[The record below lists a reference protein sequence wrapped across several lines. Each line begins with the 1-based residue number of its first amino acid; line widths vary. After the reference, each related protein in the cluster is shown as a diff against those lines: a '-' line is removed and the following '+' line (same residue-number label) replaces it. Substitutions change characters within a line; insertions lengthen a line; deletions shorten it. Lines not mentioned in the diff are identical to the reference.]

1 MAMTTSM
8 EVGSSAY
15 ASVGQVP
22 RRLSVLGATGSIG
35 LNTLDLVSAEPG
47 RFTIEALTAGRN
59 ARELAELAIRFSA
72 RVAVVAD
79 PAAYAELR
87 DRLAGT
93 GIEAAAGA
101 KAVAAAAARPTDIV
115 VSAIVGFAGLAP
127 SLAALG
133 ATQILALANKETLV
147 SAGPLFLAEAKRAGT
162 RILPVDSEHN
172 AIFQVFE
179 TINADSVSEV
189 IITASG
195 GPFLRTPK
203 SELAA
208 VSRDMA
214 LKHPN
219 WSMGP
224 KITIDSATLMNKGL
238 ELIEAYRL
246 YPVSVDQLSV
256 LVHPQSVVHGLVRY
270 KDGSLLA
277 ELGVPDMRTPIG
289 YCLAWPERRPTTVKP
304 LDLSVVGTVTFEAPD
319 RDRFPCLPLAEAA
332 MRRGEGAPC
341 VLNAANEV
349 AVEAFLAGRIG
360 FLDIARVVEATLG
373 KIDGEGGLKEPE
385 SLAMA
390 TELDGWARKIASV
403 CL

>member
-1 MAMTTSM
+1 MAMTSTM
-8 EVGSSAY
+8 EAGGRGEGSE
-15 ASVGQVP
+15 GQVP
-22 RRLSVLGATGSIG
+22 RRLSILGATGSIG
-35 LNTLDLVSAEPG
+35 LNVLDLVAAEPG
-47 RFTIEALTAGRN
+47 RFEVEALTAGRN
-59 ARELAELAIRFSA
+59 ARELAALAIRFSA
-72 RVAVVAD
+72 RIAVVAD

-87 DRLAGT
+87 ECLAGT
-93 GIEAAAGA
+93 DIEVAAGA
-101 KAVAAAAARPTDIV
+101 EAVAAAAARPTDIL

-133 ATQILALANKETLV
+133 ATRTLALANKETLV
-147 SAGPLFLAEAKRAGT
+147 SAGPLFLATAERAGT

-179 TINADSVSEV
+179 TDNAPNVSEV

-203 SELAA
+203 PELAA
-208 VSRDMA
+208 VTRDMA
-214 LKHPN
+214 LKHPK

-304 LDLSVVGTVTFEAPD
+304 LDLATVGTLTFEAPD

-332 MRRGEGAPC
+332 MRRGDGAPC

-349 AVEAFLAGRIG
+349 AVEAFLADRIG
-360 FLDIARVVEATLG
+360 FLDIARVVEAALAG
-373 KIDGEGGLKEPE
+373 IDAKGGLSEPS
-385 SLAMA
+385 SLLAA
-390 TELDGWARKIASV
+390 TELDGWARKIALA

>member
-1 MAMTTSM
+1 MAAGLGAGTS
-8 EVGSSAY
+8 AKQ
-15 ASVGQVP
+15 AP
-22 RRLSVLGATGSIG
+22 RRLSILGATGSIG
-35 LNTLDLVSAEPG
+35 LSTLDLISSDPG
-47 RFTIEALTAGRN
+47 RFEIEALTAGRN
-59 ARELAELAIRFSA
+59 AQELAELAIRFSA
-72 RVAVVAD
+72 RIAVVAD
-79 PAAYAELR
+79 PAAYPELR

-93 GIEAAAGA
+93 DIEAAAGA
-101 KAVAAAAARPTDIV
+101 GAVVAAAARPTDIV

-133 ATQILALANKETLV
+133 ATEILALANKETLV
-147 SAGPLFLAEAKRAGT
+147 SAGPFFLAEAKRKGT

-172 AIFQVFE
+172 AIFQAFE
-179 TINADSVSEV
+179 AENAGSVSEV

-195 GPFLRTPK
+195 GPFLKTPK

-208 VSRDMA
+208 VTREKA
-214 LKHPN
+214 LRHPN

-256 LVHPQSVVHGLVRY
+256 WVHPQSVVHGLVRY
-270 KDGSLLA
+270 EDGSLLA

-304 LDLSVVGTVTFEAPD
+304 LDLSAIGTLTFEAPD

-349 AVEAFLAGRIG
+349 AVEAFLSDRIG
-360 FLDIARVVEATLG
+360 FLDIARVVETTLD
-373 KIDGEGGLKEPE
+373 KIDGEGGLREPG
-385 SLAMA
+385 SLAAA
-390 TELDGWARKIASV
+390 TELDSRARKIALS

>member
-1 MAMTTSM
+1 MTMTSTT
-8 EVGSSAY
+8 EAGAGGEIS
-15 ASVGQVP
+15 GDHVP
-22 RRLSVLGATGSIG
+22 RRLSILGATGSIG
-35 LNTLDLVSAEPG
+35 LNVLDLVAAEPD
-47 RFTIEALTAGRN
+47 RFAVEALTAGRN
-59 ARELAELAIRFSA
+59 ARELAALAMRFSA
-72 RVAVVAD
+72 RIAVVAD
-79 PAAYAELR
+79 PSAYAELR

-101 KAVAAAAARPTDIV
+101 EAVAAAAARPTDIL

-133 ATQILALANKETLV
+133 ATRVLALANKETLV
-147 SAGPLFLAEAKRAGT
+147 SAGPLFLATAQRAGT

-179 TINADSVSEV
+179 TDNARNVSEV

-203 SELAA
+203 EDLAA
-208 VSRDMA
+208 VTRDMA
-214 LKHPN
+214 LRHPK
-219 WSMGP
+219 WSMGA

-238 ELIEAYRL
+238 ELIEAHRL
-246 YPVSVDQLSV
+246 YPVSIEQLSV

-270 KDGSLLA
+270 RDGSLLA

-304 LDLSVVGTVTFEAPD
+304 LDLVALGTLTFETPD

-349 AVEAFLAGRIG
+349 AVEAFLADRIG
-360 FLDIARVVEATLG
+360 FLDIARVVEATLAR
-373 KIDGEGGLKEPE
+373 IDRESGLSEPA
-385 SLAMA
+385 SLASA
-390 TELDGWARKIASV
+390 IELDGWARKIASA

>member
-1 MAMTTSM
+1 MTSTTEAGAGGEIS
-8 EVGSSAY
+8 GD
-15 ASVGQVP
+15 QVP
-22 RRLSVLGATGSIG
+22 RRLSILGATGSIG
-35 LNTLDLVSAEPG
+35 LNVLDLVAAEPD
-47 RFTIEALTAGRN
+47 RFEVEALTAGRN
-59 ARELAELAIRFSA
+59 ARELAALAVRFSA
-72 RVAVVAD
+72 RIAVVAD
-79 PAAYAELR
+79 PSAYAELR

-93 GIEAAAGA
+93 GIETAAGA
-101 KAVAAAAARPTDIV
+101 EAVAAAAARPSDIL

-133 ATQILALANKETLV
+133 ATRILALANKETLV
-147 SAGPLFLAEAKRAGT
+147 SAGPLFLATAQRAGT

-179 TINADSVSEV
+179 TDNARNVSEV

-203 SELAA
+203 EQLAT
-208 VSRDMA
+208 VTRDMA
-214 LKHPN
+214 LRHPK

-289 YCLAWPERRPTTVKP
+289 YCLAWPKRRPTTVKP
-304 LDLSVVGTVTFEAPD
+304 LDLAMVGTLTFEAPD

-349 AVEAFLAGRIG
+349 AVEAFLADRIG
-360 FLDIARVVEATLG
+360 FLDVARVVEATLDR
-373 KIDGEGGLKEPE
+373 IDGEGGLSEPA
-385 SLAMA
+385 SLPGAI
-390 TELDGWARKIASV
+390 ELDGWARKIASA

>member
-1 MAMTTSM
+1 MTMTSTT
-8 EVGSSAY
+8 EVEGRGATSDGLA
-15 ASVGQVP
+15 P
-22 RRLSVLGATGSIG
+22 RRLSILGATGSIG
-35 LNTLDLVSAEPG
+35 LNVLDLVAAEPG
-47 RFTIEALTAGRN
+47 RFEVEALTAGRN
-59 ARELAELAIRFSA
+59 ARELAALAIRFSA
-72 RVAVVAD
+72 RIAVVAD
-79 PAAYAELR
+79 PSAYAELR
-87 DRLAGT
+87 EHLAGT

-101 KAVAAAAARPTDIV
+101 DAVAAAAARTTDILI
-115 VSAIVGFAGLAP
+115 SAIVGFAGLAP

-133 ATQILALANKETLV
+133 ATRTLALANKETLV
-147 SAGPLFLAEAKRAGT
+147 SAGPLFLATAQRAGT

-179 TINADSVSEV
+179 TDNAANVSEV

-203 SELAA
+203 QELAA
-208 VSRDMA
+208 VTRDMA
-214 LKHPN
+214 LKHPK

-270 KDGSLLA
+270 RDGSLLA

-289 YCLAWPERRPTTVKP
+289 YCLSWPERRPTTVKP
-304 LDLSVVGTVTFEAPD
+304 LDLATIGTLTFEAPD

-332 MRRGEGAPC
+332 MRRGDGAPC

-360 FLDIARVVEATLG
+360 FLDIARVVEATLD
-373 KIDGEGGLKEPE
+373 KIDAEGGLSEPS
-385 SLAMA
+385 SLTAA
-390 TELDGWARKIASV
+390 TELDGWARKIALA

>member
-1 MAMTTSM
+1 MMTENTDTGWM
-8 EVGSSAY
+8 TEQGA
-15 ASVGQVP
+15 P
-22 RRLSVLGATGSIG
+22 RRLSILGATGSIG
-35 LNTLDLVSAEPG
+35 LSTLDVVAAEPG

-59 ARELAELAIRFSA
+59 AAALAELAVRFSA

-87 DRLAGT
+87 ERLVGT
-93 GIEAAAGA
+93 GIETAAGPEA
-101 KAVAAAAARPTDIV
+101 IAAAAARPTDIV
-115 VSAIVGFAGLAP
+115 LSAIVGFAGLAP

-133 ATQILALANKETLV
+133 ATRIVALANKETLV
-147 SAGPLFLAEAKRAGT
+147 SAGPLFMAAARQAGT
-162 RILPVDSEHN
+162 VVLPVDSEHN
-172 AIFQVFE
+172 AIFQAFE
-179 TINADSVSEV
+179 TANADAVAEV

-203 SELAA
+203 AELSA
-208 VSRDMA
+208 VTRDMA
-214 LKHPN
+214 LKHPK

-238 ELIEAYRL
+238 ELIEAHRL

-277 ELGVPDMRTPIG
+277 ELGVPDMRMPIG

-304 LDLSVVGTVTFEAPD
+304 LDLAALGTLTFEAPD

-332 MRRGEGAPC
+332 LRRGNGAPC

-360 FLDIARVVEATLG
+360 FLDIVRTVEATLDA
-373 KIDGEGGLKEPE
+373 IDGAGGLAEPQ
-385 SLAMA
+385 SLAAA
-390 TELDGWARKIASV
+390 TELDGWARKIAAS

>member
-1 MAMTTSM
+1 MTSTTEAEGKGATSD
-8 EVGSSAY
+8 GHA
-15 ASVGQVP
+15 P
-22 RRLSVLGATGSIG
+22 RRLSILGATGSIG
-35 LNTLDLVSAEPG
+35 LNVLDLVAAEPG
-47 RFTIEALTAGRN
+47 RFAVEALTAGRN
-59 ARELAELAIRFSA
+59 ARELAALAIRFSA
-72 RVAVVAD
+72 RIAVVAD
-79 PAAYAELR
+79 PSAYAELR
-87 DRLAGT
+87 EHLVGT

-101 KAVAAAAARPTDIV
+101 DAVAAAAARSTDIL

-133 ATQILALANKETLV
+133 ATRTLALANKETLV
-147 SAGPLFLAEAKRAGT
+147 SAGPLFLATAQREGT

-179 TINADSVSEV
+179 TDNAANVSEV

-203 SELAA
+203 QELAA
-208 VSRDMA
+208 ATRDMA
-214 LKHPN
+214 LKHPK

-270 KDGSLLA
+270 RDGSLLA

-289 YCLAWPERRPTTVKP
+289 YCLSWPERRPTTVKP
-304 LDLSVVGTVTFEAPD
+304 LDLATIGTLTFEAPD

-332 MRRGEGAPC
+332 MRRGDGAPC

-360 FLDIARVVEATLG
+360 FLDIARVVEATLA
-373 KIDGEGGLKEPE
+373 KIDTEGGLSEPS
-385 SLAMA
+385 SLAAA
-390 TELDGWARKIASV
+390 TELDGWARKIALA

>member
-1 MAMTTSM
+1 MAMTVSAGT
-8 EVGSSAY
+8 GSD
-15 ASVGQVP
+15 ASVSGGNTP
-22 RRLSVLGATGSIG
+22 RRLSILGATGSIG
-35 LNTLDLVSAEPG
+35 LNVLDLVAAEPG
-47 RFTIEALTAGRN
+47 RFEVEALTAGRN
-59 ARELAELAIRFSA
+59 ARELAALAIRFSA
-72 RVAVVAD
+72 RTAVVAD
-79 PAAYAELR
+79 PDAYGELR
-87 DRLAGT
+87 ECLVGT
-93 GIEAAAGA
+93 GIEAAAGPE
-101 KAVAAAAARPTDIV
+101 AVSAAAARPTDIV

-133 ATQILALANKETLV
+133 ATRILALANKETLV
-147 SAGPLFLAEAKRAGT
+147 SAGPLFLATAQRAGT

-179 TINADSVSEV
+179 TGNAANISEV

-208 VSRDMA
+208 VTREMA
-214 LKHPN
+214 LKHPK

-304 LDLSVVGTVTFEAPD
+304 LDLAAVGTMTFEAPD

-341 VLNAANEV
+341 VLNAANEI
-349 AVEAFLAGRIG
+349 AVEAFLAGRID
-360 FLDIARVVEATLG
+360 FLDIPRVVETSLARV
-373 KIDGEGGLKEPE
+373 DREGGLAEPE
-385 SLAMA
+385 SLAAA
-390 TELDGWARKIASV
+390 TDLDGWARKIASA

>member
-1 MAMTTSM
+1 MMTENTDTGSMA
-8 EVGSSAY
+8 EQGP
-15 ASVGQVP
+15 P
-22 RRLSVLGATGSIG
+22 RRLSILGATGSIG
-35 LNTLDLVSAEPG
+35 LSTLDVVAAEPG

-59 ARELAELAIRFSA
+59 AAALAELAVRFSA

-87 DRLAGT
+87 ERLVGT
-93 GIEAAAGA
+93 GIETAAGPEA
-101 KAVAAAAARPTDIV
+101 IAAAAARPTDIV
-115 VSAIVGFAGLAP
+115 LSAIVGFAGLAP

-133 ATQILALANKETLV
+133 ATRIVALANKETLV
-147 SAGPLFLAEAKRAGT
+147 SAGPLFMAAARQAGT
-162 RILPVDSEHN
+162 VVLPVDSEHN
-172 AIFQVFE
+172 AIFQAFE
-179 TINADSVSEV
+179 TGNADAVIEV

-195 GPFLRTPK
+195 GPFLHTPK
-203 SELAA
+203 AELSA
-208 VSRDMA
+208 VTRDMA
-214 LKHPN
+214 LKHPK

-238 ELIEAYRL
+238 ELIEAHRL

-304 LDLSVVGTVTFEAPD
+304 LDLATLGTLTFEAPD

-332 MRRGEGAPC
+332 LRRGNGAPC

-360 FLDIARVVEATLG
+360 FLDIVRTVEATLER
-373 KIDGEGGLKEPE
+373 IDGAGGLAEPQT
-385 SLAMA
+385 LAAA
-390 TELDGWARKIASV
+390 TELDGWARKIATS

>member
-1 MAMTTSM
+1 MTMTSTA
-8 EVGSSAY
+8 EAGESRKAPE
-15 ASVGQVP
+15 AQAP
-22 RRLSVLGATGSIG
+22 RRLSILGATGSIG
-35 LNTLDLVSAEPG
+35 LNVLDLVAAEPG
-47 RFTIEALTAGRN
+47 RFEVEALTAGRN
-59 ARELAELAIRFSA
+59 ARELAALAIRFSA
-72 RVAVVAD
+72 RIAVVAD
-79 PAAYAELR
+79 PSAYSELR

-101 KAVAAAAARPTDIV
+101 EAVSAAAARPTDIL

-133 ATQILALANKETLV
+133 ATRTLALANKETLV
-147 SAGPLFLAEAKRAGT
+147 SAGPLFLATAERAGT
-162 RILPVDSEHN
+162 RVLPVDSEHN

-179 TINADSVSEV
+179 ADNARDVSEV

-203 SELAA
+203 EDLAS
-208 VSRDMA
+208 VTRDMA
-214 LKHPN
+214 LRHPK

-304 LDLSVVGTVTFEAPD
+304 LDLAAVGTLTFEAPD

-349 AVEAFLAGRIG
+349 AVEAFLAGRVG

-373 KIDGEGGLKEPE
+373 RIDAEGGLSEPT
-385 SLAMA
+385 SLAGA
-390 TELDGWARKIASV
+390 IELDGWARKIASV

>member
-1 MAMTTSM
+1 MTMALN
-8 EVGSSAY
+8 VGTGEGDG
-15 ASVGQVP
+15 ASDGTAP
-22 RRLSVLGATGSIG
+22 RRLSILGATGSIG
-35 LNTLDLVSAEPG
+35 LNVLDLVAAEPG
-47 RFTIEALTAGRN
+47 RFEIEALTAGRN
-59 ARELAELAIRFSA
+59 ARELAALAIRFSA
-72 RVAVVAD
+72 RTAVVAD
-79 PAAYAELR
+79 PDAYGELR
-87 DRLAGT
+87 ECLVGT
-93 GIEAAAGA
+93 GIEAAAGPE
-101 KAVAAAAARPTDIV
+101 AVSAAAARPTDIV

-147 SAGPLFLAEAKRAGT
+147 SAGPLFLETARHAGT
-162 RILPVDSEHN
+162 CVLPVDSEHN

-179 TINADSVSEV
+179 AGNADNISEV

-203 SELAA
+203 SELAS
-208 VSRDMA
+208 VTRDMA

-289 YCLAWPERRPTTVKP
+289 YCLAWPRRRPTAVKP
-304 LDLSVVGTVTFEAPD
+304 LDLASVGTMTFEAPD

-341 VLNAANEV
+341 VLNAANEI

-360 FLDIARVVEATLG
+360 FLDIPRVVEASLAR
-373 KIDGEGGLKEPE
+373 IDGEGGLAEPA
-385 SLAMA
+385 SLAAA
-390 TELDGWARKIASV
+390 TDLDGWARKIASA

>member
-1 MAMTTSM
+1 MTLIR
-8 EVGSSAY
+8 EAGFGAV
-15 ASVGQVP
+15 ASEAPAP
-22 RRLSVLGATGSIG
+22 RRLSILGATGSIG
-35 LNTLDLVSAEPG
+35 LNTLDLVAAEPG
-47 RFTIEALTAGRN
+47 RFEVEALTAGRN
-59 ARELAELAIRFSA
+59 VHQLAELAIRFSA
-72 RVAVVAD
+72 RVAVVAE
-79 PAAYAELR
+79 PSAYLELR

-93 GIEAAAGA
+93 GIEVAAGPE
-101 KAVAAAAARPTDIV
+101 AVAAAAARPTDIV

-133 ATQILALANKETLV
+133 STRILALANKETLV
-147 SAGPLFLAEAKRAGT
+147 SAGPLFLATAHQTGT

-172 AIFQVFE
+172 AIFQAFE
-179 TINADSVSEV
+179 ADNAAMVSEV

-203 SELAA
+203 ADLAA
-208 VSRDMA
+208 VTRDMA
-214 LKHPN
+214 LRHPKWN
-219 WSMGP
+219 MGP

-270 KDGSLLA
+270 KDGSLMA

-289 YCLAWPERRPTTVKP
+289 YCLAWPERRPTMVKP
-304 LDLSVVGTVTFEAPD
+304 LDLSSIGTLTFEAAD
-319 RDRFPCLPLAEAA
+319 RDRFPCLPLAEAT

-349 AVEAFLAGRIG
+349 AVEAFLADRIG
-360 FLDIARVVEATLG
+360 FLDIAGLVETTLD
-373 KIDGEGGLKEPE
+373 KIDAEGGLSEPQ
-385 SLAMA
+385 SLAAA
-390 TELDGWARKIASV
+390 TELDSRARKIALA

>member
-1 MAMTTSM
+1 MAA
-8 EVGSSAY
+8 GPGAG
-15 ASVGQVP
+15 ASVSPAP
-22 RRLSVLGATGSIG
+22 RRLSILGATGSIG
-35 LNTLDLVSAEPG
+35 LNTLDLVAAEPG
-47 RFTIEALTAGRN
+47 RFAIETLTAGRN
-59 ARELAELAIRFSA
+59 ARQLAELAIRFSA

-79 PAAYAELR
+79 AAAYAELR

-101 KAVAAAAARPTDIV
+101 EAVADAAARPTDIV

-133 ATQILALANKETLV
+133 ATPVLALANKETLV
-147 SAGPLFLAEAKRAGT
+147 SAGPLFLAAAQRAGT

-179 TINADSVSEV
+179 AGNADTVSEV
-189 IITASG
+189 IVTASG

-208 VSRDMA
+208 VTRDMA
-214 LKHPN
+214 LRHPK
-219 WSMGP
+219 WRMGP

-270 KDGSLLA
+270 RDGSLLA

-304 LDLSVVGTVTFEAPD
+304 LDLSAIGSLTFEAPD

-332 MRRGEGAPC
+332 MRRGDGAPC

-349 AVEAFLAGRIG
+349 AVEAFLAGQIG

-373 KIDGEGGLKEPE
+373 KIDGEGGLSEPD
-385 SLAMA
+385 SLAAA
-390 TELDGWARKIASV
+390 TELDGRARKIASA

>member
-1 MAMTTSM
+1 MTAKT
-8 EVGSSAY
+8 EADL
-15 ASVGQVP
+15 VGQTSSGQGP
-22 RRLSVLGATGSIG
+22 RRLSILGATGSIG
-35 LNTLDLVSAEPG
+35 LNTLDIVAAEPG
-47 RFTIEALTAGRN
+47 RFVIEALTAGRN
-59 ARELAELAIRFSA
+59 ARELAQLAIRFSA
-72 RVAVVAD
+72 KVAVVAD
-79 PAAYAELR
+79 PSAYAELR
-87 DRLAGT
+87 DRLVGT
-93 GIEAAAGA
+93 GIEAAAGLDA
-101 KAVAAAAARPTDIV
+101 VVAAATRPSDIV

-133 ATQILALANKETLV
+133 ATRILALANKETLV
-147 SAGPLFLAEAKRAGT
+147 SAGPLFLRTAERVGT

-172 AIFQVFE
+172 AIFQAFE
-179 TINADSVSEV
+179 AGNAAAVSEV

-203 SELAA
+203 AELGA
-208 VSRDMA
+208 VTREMA
-214 LKHPN
+214 LKHPK

-256 LVHPQSVVHGLVRY
+256 LVHPQSVVHGMVRY
-270 KDGSLLA
+270 QDGSLLA

-289 YCLAWPERRPTTVKP
+289 YCLAWPERRPTSVKP
-304 LDLSVVGTVTFEAPD
+304 LDLAAVGTLTFEAPD

-332 MRRGEGAPC
+332 MRRGAGAPC

-360 FLDIARVVEATLG
+360 FLDIARVVETT
-373 KIDGEGGLKEPE
+373 IDRIDDEGGLVEPE
-385 SLAMA
+385 SLTDA
-390 TELDGWARKIASV
+390 TDLDDRARKIATV

>member
-1 MAMTTSM
+1 MTENTDTDWMA
-8 EVGSSAY
+8 ERSA
-15 ASVGQVP
+15 P
-22 RRLSVLGATGSIG
+22 RRLSILGATGSIG
-35 LNTLDLVSAEPG
+35 LSTLDVVAAEPG

-59 ARELAELAIRFSA
+59 AAALAELAVRHSA
-72 RVAVVAD
+72 RIAVVAD
-79 PAAYAELR
+79 PAAYVELR
-87 DRLAGT
+87 ERLVGT
-93 GIEAAAGA
+93 GIEAAAGPEA
-101 KAVAAAAARPTDIV
+101 IAAAAARPTDIV
-115 VSAIVGFAGLAP
+115 LSAIVGFAGLAP

-133 ATQILALANKETLV
+133 ATRIVALANKETLV
-147 SAGPLFLAEAKRAGT
+147 SAGPLFMAAARQAGT
-162 RILPVDSEHN
+162 VVLPVDSEHN
-172 AIFQVFE
+172 AIFQAFE
-179 TINADSVSEV
+179 TGNADAVAEV

-203 SELAA
+203 ADLAA
-208 VSRDMA
+208 VTRDRA
-214 LKHPN
+214 LKHPK

-238 ELIEAYRL
+238 ELIEAHRL

-304 LDLSVVGTVTFEAPD
+304 LDLAALGTLTFEAPD

-332 MRRGEGAPC
+332 LKRGNGAPC

-360 FLDIARVVEATLG
+360 FLDIARTVEATLDT
-373 KIDGEGGLKEPE
+373 IDGAGGLAEPQT
-385 SLAMA
+385 LAAA
-390 TELDGWARKIASV
+390 TELDGWARKIAAS

>member
-1 MAMTTSM
+1 MAMTANM
-8 EVGSSAY
+8 EAGPDAG
-15 ASVGQVP
+15 ASVGRAP

-35 LNTLDLVSAEPG
+35 LNTLDLVSAEPE
-47 RFTIEALTAGRN
+47 RFKIEALTAGRN

-72 RVAVVAD
+72 RIAVVAD

-87 DRLAGT
+87 DHLAGT

-101 KAVAAAAARPTDIV
+101 EAVAAAAARPTDIV

-179 TINADSVSEV
+179 TGNADAVSEV

-208 VSRDMA
+208 VTREMA
-214 LKHPN
+214 LRHPK

-256 LVHPQSVVHGLVRY
+256 VVHPQSVVHGLVRY

-304 LDLSVVGTVTFEAPD
+304 LDLAAVGTMTFEAPD

-341 VLNAANEV
+341 VLNGANEV

-360 FLDIARVVEATLG
+360 FLDIARVVEKTLD
-373 KIDGEGGLKEPE
+373 KIDEEGGLLEPK

-390 TELDGWARKIASV
+390 TELDGWARKIATM

>member
-1 MAMTTSM
+1 MAMTVNMQAGPGT
-8 EVGSSAY
+8 G
-15 ASVGQVP
+15 ASVMQAP
-22 RRLSVLGATGSIG
+22 RRLSILGATGSIG
-35 LNTLDLVSAEPG
+35 LNTLDLVAAEPG
-47 RFTIEALTAGRN
+47 RFEIEALTAGRN
-59 ARELAELAIRFSA
+59 ARELADLAIRFSA
-72 RVAVVAD
+72 RIAVVAD

-93 GIEAAAGA
+93 GIEVAAGPE
-101 KAVAAAAARPTDIV
+101 AVAAAAARPTDIV
-115 VSAIVGFAGLAP
+115 MSAIVGFAGLAP
-127 SLAALG
+127 SLAALA
-133 ATQILALANKETLV
+133 ATGTLALANKETLV
-147 SAGPLFLAEAKRAGT
+147 SAGPLFLSAARQAGT

-179 TINADSVSEV
+179 AGNADTISEV

-203 SELAA
+203 ADLAS
-208 VSRDMA
+208 VTREMA
-214 LKHPN
+214 LRHPK

-246 YPVSVDQLSV
+246 YPVSVDRLSV

-289 YCLAWPERRPTTVKP
+289 YCLAWPERRPSAVKP
-304 LDLSVVGTVTFEAPD
+304 LDLSAIGTLTFEPPD

-360 FLDIARVVEATLG
+360 FLDIARVVEETLG
-373 KIDGEGGLKEPE
+373 KLDGEGGLSEPA
-385 SLAMA
+385 SLAEA
-390 TELDGWARKIASV
+390 TELDGWARKIASA

>member
-1 MAMTTSM
+1 MTMTSTT
-8 EVGSSAY
+8 ETEGSGDA
-15 ASVGQVP
+15 AWGQAP
-22 RRLSVLGATGSIG
+22 RRLSILGATGSIG
-35 LNTLDLVSAEPG
+35 LNVLDLVAAEPG
-47 RFTIEALTAGRN
+47 RFEIEALTAGRN

-72 RVAVVAD
+72 RIAVVAD
-79 PAAYAELR
+79 PTAYAELR

-101 KAVAAAAARPTDIV
+101 EAIAAAASRPTDIL

-133 ATQILALANKETLV
+133 ATRTLALANKETLV
-147 SAGPLFLAEAKRAGT
+147 SAGPLFLATAERAGT

-179 TINADSVSEV
+179 TDNAPNVSEV

-208 VSRDMA
+208 VTRDMA
-214 LKHPN
+214 LKHPK

-304 LDLSVVGTVTFEAPD
+304 LDLATVGTLTFEAPD
-319 RDRFPCLPLAEAA
+319 RDRFPCLPLAEEA
-332 MRRGEGAPC
+332 MRRGDGAPC

-360 FLDIARVVEATLG
+360 FLDIARVVEAALAG
-373 KIDGEGGLKEPE
+373 IDAKGGLSEPS
-385 SLAMA
+385 SLLAA
-390 TELDGWARKIASV
+390 TELDGWARKIALA

>member
-1 MAMTTSM
+1 MAMTATM
-8 EVGSSAY
+8 EADPEAG
-15 ASVGQVP
+15 ASVGQAP
-22 RRLSVLGATGSIG
+22 RRLSLLGATGSIG
-35 LNTLDLVSAEPG
+35 LNTLDLVAAEPG
-47 RFTIEALTAGRN
+47 RFKIEALTAGRN
-59 ARELAELAIRFSA
+59 ASELAELAIRFSA
-72 RVAVVAD
+72 RIAVVAD
-79 PAAYAELR
+79 PAAYPELR

-101 KAVAAAAARPTDIV
+101 EAVADAAARPTDIV

-133 ATQILALANKETLV
+133 ATSILALANKETLV

-179 TINADSVSEV
+179 ADNADAVSQV

-208 VSRDMA
+208 VTREMA
-214 LKHPN
+214 LRHPK

-256 LVHPQSVVHGLVRY
+256 VVHPQSVVHGLVRY

-277 ELGVPDMRTPIG
+277 ELGTPDMRTPIG

-304 LDLSVVGTVTFEAPD
+304 LDLPAIGTMTFEAPD

-360 FLDIARVVEATLG
+360 FLDIARVVEQTLG
-373 KIDGEGGLKEPE
+373 RIDGEDGLLEPT
-385 SLAMA
+385 SLATA
-390 TELDGWARKIASV
+390 TELDGWARKIAMV